1 MRTSIP
7 VWLLFGL
14 LSLAGTNAAP
24 AQSGRTGVGAI
35 PYSNGVTFRVWAPHA
50 TNVSVAGNFNGW
62 DMAANKLV
70 GEANGYWSADVTN
83 AAAGAEYK
91 YVINSNLW
99 RKDPR
104 GLSVVNSGG
113 NSIVFNPNRYKW
125 DVPSFSRPER
135 KDMVVYKM
143 HVLTYSPGYVQSPY
157 GNFNMAADKLD
168 HLQELGVNTI
178 ELMPVAEFPGNNS
191 WGYNPADPY
200 AVESAYGGSAEF
212 QRFVDACHTRKMAVL
227 LDVVHNHWGPTDLA
241 TWQFDGYAPDVNYGG
256 IYHYNTPGLCCT
268 PWGSSRPDYSN
279 AEVRDY
285 IKDSYATWLEAFH
298 VDGFRTDS
306 PYHIGY
312 YQNTEGAWPGNADGV
327 NLMKEVNG
335 LLHNSYS
342 NVISIQE
349 NGDATWD
356 FDARWDMDFLEDLRA
371 LVADPSDANRDMNAL
386 AGLIE
391 SGAGLGRVVYVE
403 SHDTAGDL
411 NGNTRLTRL
420 IDAGDPTSFWARKR
434 SLLAAAVYL
443 TSPGIPMIFQGE
455 EMAENWSFSDRTGY
469 RWDATTAEQHRGH
482 IAAYKDLV
490 HARRNLKGGTQ
501 GLKGSN
507 CDVTHID
514 NNNKVI
520 AYKRWDAGGDDVVVV
535 ANFGITAWTNND
547 YSIEF
552 PSAGTWYVHFNSDQ
566 TSYYSDFNQIGPAT
580 VAAAGSPPKANIN
593 MGRYSALIL
602 SKTAPATSGR
612 ATASP
617 CNNGCDAPVT
627 FHYDSAGGPLSGA
640 AQVRVLVGH
649 DGWQNPVYTNMTRD
663 PLNSN
668 EWTCAY
674 SGFPGGTRGLNY
686 VFTDGGSLWDNNFS
700 KDWYVG
706 VACHSTARF
715 TPAQPTG
722 CTDVT
727 VRYEAADGPL
737 MTATQVYAHIGQN
750 NWEWTGN
757 PDMAMT
763 RVGEGIWTCTFG
775 LRDPAYN
782 LNVCFND
789 GAGGWDTHFSGNWNV
804 DVQNCHTNTG
814 NAWIDPA
821 QPSGCDP
828 FTIYFEPVAGPL
840 ATATNINLFIG
851 YDSWQGV
858 AVLPM
863 TQVSP
868 GRWSVVYAPLRST
881 DWINF
886 CFNNGQGT
894 WDNNYTK
901 DWNYSVYCPPQDGLV
916 TFSPESPVGCVP
928 LTITYQEQTDC
939 PLENAAGVYVCLTNY
954 YTPTALDGA
963 LPMTE
968 ISNGLWR
975 ADFYPPPGISSV
987 GLYFHDNQG
996 TVDQLRKTEYWYV
1009 YFQDCRPAGMLA
1021 ITNPLCEWV
1030 PMGAAVSVTLAGQ
1043 LDGGRSDTLVWS
1055 NALTGQQGTL
1065 PGTSRWEI
1073 AGVALQPGTNTITV
1087 GARVYGA
1094 PAFDSPTNSAY
1105 QDGWQ
1110 VGDNGGFGFTEWTQ
1124 YSVYPPLI
1132 TVSSS
1137 SILGA
1142 KAWQFNKPASMDSYF
1157 YMAERSLLSDLL
1169 PGDSLRFKIDTA
1181 HQGQGLYETI
1191 DFITEAGAWL
1201 GSLAFAP
1208 YAPNK
1213 VTLMSSFDY
1222 NTLDLPPTT
1231 AGYAYSLDMLTMT
1244 SSVLTV
1250 TSCSSGQSIQSPI
1263 NWANNSSQPL
1273 HTVSFFCMNYD
1284 YVAAT
1289 EYIQMADLQVVPG
1302 TQGQW
1307 QSDTVNIISTAAQDQ
1322 DTDGMPD
1329 DWETAHGLN
1338 PGVNDALADD
1348 DDDGQPNLDE
1358 YYADTHPGNSNS
1370 MLRINSVYVAGNALQ
1385 LVWQGG
1391 SNATQIIQCSS
1402 NLESGWRDLLTNR
1415 PPTPVT
1421 NILNREDLVHTNQLF
1436 FRFKAGR

>member
-7 VWLLFGL
+7 VWLLLGL

-62 DMAANKLV
+62 DMAANKLAK
-70 GEANGYWSADVTN
+70 EANGYWSADLTN
-83 AAAGAEYK
+83 AAAGSEYK

-113 NSIVFNPNRYKW
+113 NSVVFNPNRYKW

-143 HVLTYSPGYVQSPY
+143 HVFTYNPGYVQAPY
-157 GNFNMAADKLD
+157 GNFNMAADKLE

-256 IYHYNTPGLCCT
+256 VYHYNTAGLCCT

-279 AEVRDY
+279 SEVRDY
-285 IKDSYATWLEAFH
+285 IKDSYATWLDAFH

-306 PYHIGY
+306 PYHIGHY
-312 YQNTEGAWPGNADGV
+312 ENTEGAWPGNADGV
-327 NLMKEVNG
+327 SLMQEVNG

-349 NGDATWD
+349 NGDATWG
-356 FDARWDMDFLEDLRA
+356 FDTRWDMDFLEDLRA
-371 LVADPSDANRDMNAL
+371 MVAEPSDANRDMNAL

-420 IDAGDPTSFWARKR
+420 IDSGDPTSFWARKR
-434 SLLAAAVYL
+434 SLLAAAIYM

-455 EMAENWSFSDRTGY
+455 EMAESWSFSDRTGY
-469 RWDATTAEQHRGH
+469 RWDATGAEQHRGH

-501 GLKGSN
+501 GLKGSH
-507 CDVTHID
+507 CDVTHVD

-535 ANFGITAWTNND
+535 ANFGITAWTNNN

-552 PSAGTWYVHFNSDQ
+552 PSAGTWHAHFNSDR
-566 TSYYSDFNQIGPAT
+566 TDYYSDFDRIGAAT
-580 VAAAGSPPKANIN
+580 VTAAGSPPTANVN
-593 MGRYSALIL
+593 MGRYSALIF
-602 SKTAPATSGR
+602 SKTAPATSGT
-612 ATASP
+612 AHASP
-617 CNNGCDAPVT
+617 CNSGCDAPVT
-627 FHYDSAGGPLSGA
+627 FHYDAAGGPLSGA

-649 DGWQNPVYTNMTRD
+649 DGWQNAVYTNMTRD

-700 KDWYVG
+700 KDWYVA
-706 VACHSTARF
+706 VACHSTVRF

-763 RVGEGIWTCTFG
+763 RVEEGIWTCTFG

-804 DVQNCHTNTG
+804 EVQNCHTNTG

-821 QPSGCDP
+821 QPYGCDP
-828 FTIYFEPVAGPL
+828 FTIYFEPSTGPL
-840 ATATNINLFIG
+840 RNATNVNLFIG
-851 YDSWQGV
+851 YDDWQGV
-858 AVLPM
+858 VALPM

-868 GRWSVVYAPLRST
+868 GRWSVVYAPLRGT

-886 CFNNGQGT
+886 CFNNGQDA

-901 DWNYSVYCPPQDGLV
+901 DWNYSVYCSPQDGLA
-916 TFSPESPVGCVP
+916 TFSPENPVGCVP
-928 LTITYQEQTDC
+928 LTITYQEQVDC
-939 PLENAAGVYVCLTNY
+939 PLENAAGIYVCLTNY
-954 YTPTALDGA
+954 YTATGLDGA

-968 ISNGLWR
+968 VSNGFWR

-996 TVDQLRKTEYWYV
+996 AVDQLRKTEYWHV
-1009 YFQDCRPAGMLA
+1009 YFQDCKSAGMLT
-1021 ITNPLCEWV
+1021 ITNPLSEWF
-1030 PMGAAVSVTLAGQ
+1030 PMGAAGAVTLRGEMAGTRYGD
-1043 LDGGRSDTLVWS
+1043 LYWT
-1055 NALTGQQGTL
+1055 NALTGQHGSL
-1065 PGTSRWEI
+1065 AGTSRWEI
-1073 AGVALQPGTNTITV
+1073 ANVALQPGTNAITV
-1087 GARVYGA
+1087 GARIYGA
-1094 PAFDSPTNSAY
+1094 PAFDGPTNSAY

-1110 VGDNGGFGFTEWTQ
+1110 AGDNGGFGFEAWQQ
-1124 YSVYPPLI
+1124 YSSYVPLI

-1137 SILGA
+1137 SELGA
-1142 KAWQFNKPASMDSYF
+1142 KAWQFNKPSGAEAYF
-1157 YMAERSLLSDLL
+1157 YMVERALLNDLV
-1169 PGDSLRFKIDTA
+1169 PGDSFRFKINTES
-1181 HQGQGLYETI
+1181 QGQGLYLTV
-1191 DFITEAGAWL
+1191 DFLTKNGSWL
-1201 GSLAFAP
+1201 GSLQFAP
-1208 YAPNK
+1208 YDRGNITIMSTDYGMLGLPDSTSGYECNLEM
-1213 VTLMSSFDY
+1213 VTA
-1222 NTLDLPPTT
+1222 T
-1231 AGYAYSLDMLTMT
+1231 G
-1244 SSVLTV
+1244 SVLRV
-1250 TSCSSGQSIQSPI
+1250 TSISSGQSVQTPI
-1263 NWANNSSQPL
+1263 HWIAGDETAV
-1273 HTVSFFCMNYD
+1273 HRVSFFCMNYD
-1284 YVAAT
+1284 YKPNS
-1289 EYIQMADLQVVPG
+1289 EFIQLSDLQVIPG
-1302 TQGQW
+1302 SQGQW
-1307 QSDTVNIISTAAQDQ
+1307 QSDTVNIISTASQDR
-1322 DTDGMPD
+1322 DSDGMPD
-1329 DWETAHGLN
+1329 DWEAAHGLN
-1338 PGVNDALADD
+1338 PGANDALADD
-1348 DDDGQPNLDE
+1348 DGDGRPNRDE

-1370 MLRINSVYVAGNALQ
+1370 MLRINGVYVAGNALQ